1 MSDLSIIAHDYELN
15 AEFARKFNDA
25 VLNLKRVYLLRRAV
39 TPDTHAEVEK
49 SRSELRQL
57 LDSLVL
63 ALQDEGK
70 SWTADQ
76 AQVPADVL
84 DRLHK
89 RLKGE
94 LPETVLELRRVAESL
109 AEARNS
115 LRLASQSLRHP
126 LGGEDFFLRLAV
138 RRVAHFELLER
149 GAKRLAELEIGFRP
163 EADRRDPRPAD
174 LGMKRI
180 RNLGERWHVGPPL
193 CDPTFAARQAS
204 GAEIGRPAL

>member
-25 VLNLKRVYLLRRAV
+25 VLNLKRVYLLHRAA
-39 TPDTHAEVEK
+39 TPETQPEIKE
-49 SRSELRQL
+49 SRNELRQL
-57 LDSLVL
+57 LESLVL

-94 LPETVLELRRVAESL
+94 LPETIVELRCVVENLTKGL
-109 AEARNS
+109 ALDEA
-115 LRLASQSLRHP
+115 A
-126 LGGEDFFLRLAV
+126 
-138 RRVAHFELLER
+138 
-149 GAKRLAELEIGFRP
+149 
-163 EADRRDPRPAD
+163 
-174 LGMKRI
+174 
-180 RNLGERWHVGPPL
+180 
-193 CDPTFAARQAS
+193 FAALDRVCEAADATAS
-204 GAEIGRPAL
+204 AAFRRLRRI

>member
-25 VLNLKRVYLLRRAV
+25 VLNLKRLYLLRRAA
-39 TPDTHAEVEK
+39 TPDTQAEIGK
-49 SRSELRQL
+49 SRNELRHML
-57 LDSLVL
+57 ESLVS

-94 LPETVLELRRVAESL
+94 LPETILELRRVTESL
-109 AEARNS
+109 ANGAALDEA
-115 LRLASQSLRHP
+115 A
-126 LGGEDFFLRLAV
+126 
-138 RRVAHFELLER
+138 
-149 GAKRLAELEIGFRP
+149 
-163 EADRRDPRPAD
+163 
-174 LGMKRI
+174 
-180 RNLGERWHVGPPL
+180 
-193 CDPTFAARQAS
+193 FAALDRVCEAADATAS
-204 GAEIGRPAL
+204 AAFRRLRRI

>member
-25 VLNLKRVYLLRRAV
+25 VLNLKRLYLLRRAI
-39 TPDTHAEVEK
+39 TPSAQAEIEK
-49 SRSELRQL
+49 SRSELQHL
-57 LDSLVL
+57 LESLVL

-94 LPETVLELRRVAESL
+94 LPETILELRRVTDSL
-109 AEARNS
+109 AKGAALDDAAFAPLDRVCEAADATASAAFRR
-115 LRLASQSLRHP
+115 LR
-126 LGGEDFFLRLAV
+126 
-138 RRVAHFELLER
+138 
-149 GAKRLAELEIGFRP
+149 
-163 EADRRDPRPAD
+163 
-174 LGMKRI
+174 RI
-180 RNLGERWHVGPPL
+180 
-193 CDPTFAARQAS
+193 
-204 GAEIGRPAL
+204 

>member
-25 VLNLKRVYLLRRAV
+25 VLNLKRVYLLHRAA
-39 TPDTHAEVEK
+39 TPDTQGEIEK
-49 SRSELRQL
+49 SRNDLRQL
-57 LDSLVL
+57 LESLVS

-94 LPETVLELRRVAESL
+94 LPEAIVELRRL
-109 AEARNS
+109 AENLTKGIALDEAAFVALDRVCEAADATAS
-115 LRLASQSLRHP
+115 AAFRRLR
-126 LGGEDFFLRLAV
+126 
-138 RRVAHFELLER
+138 
-149 GAKRLAELEIGFRP
+149 
-163 EADRRDPRPAD
+163 
-174 LGMKRI
+174 RI
-180 RNLGERWHVGPPL
+180 
-193 CDPTFAARQAS
+193 
-204 GAEIGRPAL
+204 

>member
-25 VLNLKRVYLLRRAV
+25 VLNLKRLYLLRRAA
-39 TPDTHAEVEK
+39 TPGTQAEIGK
-49 SRSELRQL
+49 SRNELRHL
-57 LDSLVL
+57 LGSLVS

-94 LPETVLELRRVAESL
+94 LPETILELCRVTESL
-109 AEARNS
+109 AN
-115 LRLASQSLRHP
+115 
-126 LGGEDFFLRLAV
+126 G
-138 RRVAHFELLER
+138 
-149 GAKRLAELEIGFRP
+149 AELD
-163 EADRRDPRPAD
+163 EAA
-174 LGMKRI
+174 
-180 RNLGERWHVGPPL
+180 
-193 CDPTFAARQAS
+193 FAALDRVCEAADATAS
-204 GAEIGRPAL
+204 AAFRRLRRI